1 METKD
6 FETTVTENEEICVDA
21 TKATEFTLGYIEEV
35 KNSEDNDKTSMESI
49 EEKINQLE
57 ESDAQSLASEED
69 ISNTLKGNITKNYG
83 NVDETEAL
91 KLFSLIVKYHQ
102 DPNSFKDQDI
112 VDLLPS
118 FIKMEINKN
127 LMQNNIAPSRSMIAS
142 IAKELLEELY
152 DQSEM
157 EANFN
162 SLDKE
167 LQELLN
173 MPEITDMYF
182 EESAKNI
189 QENIPK
195 TYEKLM
201 EDGEEEK
208 AKLLME
214 VKNAFDDSVSLEKVF
229 NAYLD
234 ISRIKRSVRRFNKP
248 VKSLYASFD
257 YIHKSNKLKIPS
269 LEDAHKGISHVYT
282 TDKWKKDGLKES
294 DVDKF
299 IVLLYYAYGVLDT
312 HDFASEA
319 NVFYTMKNIAMLKF
333 VGVGKTKFS
342 QNFINNI
349 KKLILCI
356 KTEEAKYNETNP
368 KNNKAKSRKSRSKN

>member
-1 METKD
+1 
-6 FETTVTENEEICVDA
+6 
-21 TKATEFTLGYIEEV
+21 
-35 KNSEDNDKTSMESI
+35 
-49 EEKINQLE
+49 
-57 ESDAQSLASEED
+57 
-69 ISNTLKGNITKNYG
+69 
-83 NVDETEAL
+83 
-91 KLFSLIVKYHQ
+91 
-102 DPNSFKDQDI
+102 
-112 VDLLPS
+112 
-118 FIKMEINKN
+118 
-127 LMQNNIAPSRSMIAS
+127 MQNNIVPNRNMIAS

-195 TYEKLM
+195 TYEKLI

-214 VKNAFDDSVSLEKVF
+214 VKNAFDDSISLEKVF
-229 NAYLD
+229 HAYFD
-234 ISRIKRSVRRFNKP
+234 ISRIRRSVRRFNKP
-248 VKSLYASFD
+248 IKSLYASFD
-257 YIHKSNKLKIPS
+257 YIHKSKKLKIPS
-269 LEDAHKGISHVYT
+269 LEDAHKGIAHVYF
-282 TDKWKKDGLKES
+282 TDKWKNDGLKES

-299 IVLLYYAYGVLDT
+299 IILLYYAYGILDT

-356 KTEEAKYNETNP
+356 KTEEAKHNETNP